1 MDGKPVGWIIPK
13 TINLSPPF
21 LFLKL
26 DSGFA
31 NGTLGVKKKL
41 TLLLFHLLE
50 MIKKVEDIQHLLAIC
65 LEQNA
70 TVVTYNVFFS

>member
-1 MDGKPVGWIIPK
+1 MDQRTDGKPVGWIIPK

-50 MIKKVEDIQHLLAIC
+50 MIKKSGGYSTFAS
-65 LEQNA
+65 
-70 TVVTYNVFFS
+70 YMS